1 MSFSSLVFS
10 LSREGAR
17 KEGEMA
23 FLVAFLTNAKFMWSG
38 GGGEKEKV
46 PLAALLPSLFPSIFC
61 LRKRGIEIT
70 EIVREELFLYSFIVY
85 KSKIGLVSSRGYRQ
99 IAEGVFQYD
108 SKLSF
113 MLG

>member
-70 EIVREELFLYSFIVY
+70 EIVREELFFI
-85 KSKIGLVSSRGYRQ
+85 
-99 IAEGVFQYD
+99 
-108 SKLSF
+108 
-113 MLG
+113 

>member
-23 FLVAFLTNAKFMWSG
+23 FLVAFLTNAKFMWSGG

-70 EIVREELFLYSFIVY
+70 EIVREELF
-85 KSKIGLVSSRGYRQ
+85 
-99 IAEGVFQYD
+99 
-108 SKLSF
+108 F
-113 MLG
+113 M